1 MLDGEPDITIEE
13 KQWEI
18 EKIKRL
24 NMNMRTKTQIKKD
37 IIEIIGRL

>member
-24 NMNMRTKTQIKKD
+24 LELQKKRVNEK
-37 IIEIIGRL
+37 INPIL